1 MLDIFPLTLA
11 NSMIYPFYCT
21 IGLPCSIE
29 KNCLRCI
36 LIILL
41 CLKQKE
47 IYISDMIFSKDYK
60 TLQVYIIYLQR
71 NAKEFD
77 CKNDYDLRRF

>member
-11 NSMIYPFYCT
+11 NSMTYPLYCT
-21 IGLPCSIE
+21 IGLRYFIE

-60 TLQVYIIYLQR
+60 TLQVYIIYSQR
-71 NAKEFD
+71 NVKEFN
-77 CKNDYDLRRF
+77 CKSDYDL